1 LRVIAWTAIATAAL
15 EPTRTLAQD
24 SSWQHVG
31 GERPR
36 VHAAPSIVE
45 RPGSELIAR
54 GSRLIRRRDG
64 VELELACTDPAG
76 TGEIRD
82 MSRDPAGLV
91 FVTADHGLFVL
102 DADVDALDA
111 VRLREGAPSGTPTS
125 VFVDARRRVWIA
137 TDKELGAIDPSFYWG
152 RTITREDGLPATSPY
167 RVGGDPS
174 GERAAD
180 HSGGLLV
187 EAGGETWR
195 YTPDRAAMPTL
206 LDVEIDGR
214 PWQDGVQV
222 VKEYGDGLRI
232 TARGTAAGGATY
244 RYRIDGNHVWRAL
257 TGEPIE
263 GLQPGSHALDLVAL
277 DRDLN
282 RSAPARIQLS
292 IAYPHYYEKA
302 FVVRAAV
309 LVVALAIVAALW
321 LAHRRYRGREAWS
334 RGLVS
339 AALALAIGGQLLA
352 GFVPHAKG
360 WPFIG
365 FSMYT
370 NTYRE
375 DAIIYD
381 GKLVGIEPDGSAR
394 KLSVYALGGA
404 FDDRW
409 DALWAIINGGDL
421 AASQWMSAFNAIHPS
436 DPIAGLQVRADRRR
450 LTSSGPVV
458 IAPLILS
465 SYVAADDNSSAPA
478 HGSKERDAKR

>member
-1 LRVIAWTAIATAAL
+1 MAWAAIAAAAL

-24 SSWQHVG
+24 SSWQRVG
-31 GERPR
+31 GDRSR
-36 VHAAPSIVE
+36 ARAALSIVE
-45 RPGSELIAR
+45 RPGSELVAR
-54 GSRLIRRRDG
+54 GSRLVRRRAG

-76 TGEIRD
+76 TGEIHD

-91 FVTADHGLFVL
+91 FVAAERGLFVL

-152 RTITREDGLPATSPY
+152 RTITREDGLPATLPY
-167 RVGGDPS
+167 RVSGDS
-174 GERAAD
+174 
-180 HSGGLLV
+180 SGGLLV
-187 EAGGETWR
+187 EAGGDAWR
-195 YTPDRAAMPTL
+195 YTPDRAAMPSL
-206 LDVEIDGR
+206 LDVEVDGR
-214 PWQDGVQV
+214 PWQDGSV
-222 VKEYGDGLRI
+222 VAKEYGEALRI
-232 TARGTAAGGATY
+232 VARASATGGATF

-257 TGEPIE
+257 TSESIE

-282 RSAPARIQLS
+282 RSAPARIQLMV
-292 IAYPHYYEKA
+292 AYPHYYEKA

-339 AALALAIGGQLLA
+339 TALALAIGGQLFA

-465 SYVAADDNSSAPA
+465 SYVAADGNSSVPA